1 MPAVAALLDRR
12 PALLALRRALPRSTT
27 PVRTARTSAHLE
39 ALLHE
44 EPVDAVI
51 LGAEAARSPVLDALR
66 ADYASLP
73 IVLYATLRSD
83 EAPLLQR
90 VARHR
95 VAAVLVEGL
104 DEPVMG
110 RQLALV
116 GLTARRVERLLPL
129 GARAGL
135 VDPLQQRAW
144 RAVVER
150 APDGLDGAG
159 VAKLVG
165 VGRATLARRFGAGA
179 APPLKRAID
188 LVRLVAAAQL
198 LGSRALRVADVARL
212 LGFSS
217 PSLLHRTSR
226 RLFGAP
232 LGAVVGASDA
242 TLLAALRGPRPSVG
256 WR

>member
-12 PALLALRRALPRSTT
+12 PALLALRRALPRATT
-27 PVRTARTSAHLE
+27 PVRTARTPAHLA

-51 LGAEAARSPVLDALR
+51 LGAEAARSAVLDALR

-73 IVLYATLRSD
+73 VVVYATLRSD

-90 VARHR
+90 VGRHR
-95 VAAVLVEGL
+95 VAALLVEGL
-104 DEPVMG
+104 DEPVLA

-116 GLTARRVERLLPL
+116 GLTARRLARLLPL
-129 GARAGL
+129 GERAGL

-150 APDGLDGAG
+150 APEGLDGAG
-159 VAKLVG
+159 LARHLK
-165 VGRATLARRFGAGA
+165 VGRPTLVRRFAAGS
-179 APPLKRAID
+179 APPLKRAMD

-198 LGSRALRVADVARL
+198 LGSRALTVADVARL

-232 LGAVVGASDA
+232 LSEVVGASDA
-242 TLLAALRGPRPSVG
+242 ALLAALRGPRTTIG

>member
-12 PALLALRRALPRSTT
+12 PALLALRRALPRPTS
-27 PVRTARTSAHLE
+27 PVRTARTPAHLA
-39 ALLHE
+39 ALLHA

-66 ADYASLP
+66 ADYGSLP
-73 IVLYATLRSD
+73 VVVYAALRSD
-83 EAPLLQR
+83 EAALLRR
-90 VARHR
+90 VGRHR

-104 DEPVMG
+104 DEPVLA
-110 RQLALV
+110 RQLARV
-116 GLTARRVERLLPL
+116 GLTARRLARLLPL
-129 GARAGL
+129 GERAGL
-135 VDPLQQRAW
+135 VDPLQRRAW

-159 VAKLVG
+159 
-165 VGRATLARRFGAGA
+165 LARHLKVARPTLVRRFAAGS
-179 APPLKRAID
+179 APSLKRATD

-198 LGSRALRVADVARL
+198 LGSRALTVADVARV

-232 LGAVVGASDA
+232 LSTLVGASD
-242 TLLAALRGPRPSVG
+242 TVILAALRGPRSTLG

>member
-12 PALLALRRALPRSTT
+12 PALLALRRALPRATT
-27 PVRTARTSAHLE
+27 PVRTARTPAHLE

-73 IVLYATLRSD
+73 IILYASLRSD

-104 DEPVMG
+104 DEPVLA
-110 RQLALV
+110 RHVALV
-116 GLTARRVERLLPL
+116 GLTARRRARLLPL
-129 GARAGL
+129 GLRAGL

-144 RAVVER
+144 QAVVER

-159 VAKLVG
+159 VARLVG
-165 VGRATLARRFGAGA
+165 VGRATLARRFAAGS
-179 APPLKRAID
+179 APPLKRALD

-198 LGSRALRVADVARL
+198 LGSRALHVADVARL

-226 RLFGAP
+226 RIFGAP
-232 LGAVVGASDA
+232 LSAVVGASDA
-242 TLLAALRGPRPSVG
+242 ALLAALRGPRTTIG

>member
-12 PALLALRRALPRSTT
+12 PALLALRRALPRATT
-27 PVRTARTSAHLE
+27 PVRTARTPAHLA

-73 IVLYATLRSD
+73 IVVYATLRSD

-90 VARHR
+90 LVRHR

-104 DEPVMG
+104 DEPVMA

-116 GLTARRVERLLPL
+116 GLTARRMARLLPL
-129 GARAGL
+129 GERAGL
-135 VDPLQQRAW
+135 VDPLQLLAW

-150 APDGLDGAG
+150 APEGLDGAG
-159 VAKLVG
+159 VARHLK
-165 VGRATLARRFGAGA
+165 VGRATLVRRFAAGS
-179 APPLKRAID
+179 APSLKRAMD

-198 LGSRALRVADVARL
+198 LGSRALRVGDVAGL

-232 LGAVVGASDA
+232 LGEVVGASDA
-242 TLLAALRGPRPSVG
+242 TLLAALRGPRTTVG

>member
-12 PALLALRRALPRSTT
+12 PALLALRRALPRTTT
-27 PVRTARTSAHLE
+27 PVRTARTPAHLE

-51 LGAEAARSPVLDALR
+51 LGAEAARSAVLDALR

-95 VAAVLVEGL
+95 VAGVLVEGL
-104 DEPVMG
+104 DEPVLA
-110 RQLALV
+110 RQLAAV
-116 GLTARRVERLLPL
+116 GLTARRLARLLPL
-129 GARAGL
+129 GERVGL
-135 VDPLQQRAW
+135 VDPLQRRAW
-144 RAVVER
+144 RAVVEH
-150 APDGLDGAG
+150 APAGLDGA
-159 VAKLVG
+159 AMARRLG
-165 VGRATLARRFGAGA
+165 VGRATLARRFAAGA
-179 APPLKRAID
+179 APSLKRAMD

-198 LGSRALRVADVARL
+198 LGSRALKVGDVAHL

-232 LGAVVGASDA
+232 LGSVVGASDA
-242 TLLAALRGPRPSVG
+242 ALLAALTGPRTTMG